1 MANCGTHT
9 FTIKWDQ
16 LQKLLQT
23 NNERDVSQTF
33 SIAALNWRIDLYNDI
48 GYFQVFLKLMHIPSQ
63 FEFILVQ
70 YNIECLESLASTT
83 SMKKYD
89 DSHMSWGWS
98 GGTMTIGEIKNLQI
112 EQISIKINVKILTIY
127 SIKNELLFSGILSIK
142 SPNEIK

>member
-16 LQKLLQT
+16 LQKLFET

-33 SIAALNWRIDLYNDI
+33 SIAALNWRIECSNAKGSFD
-48 GYFQVFLKLMHIPSQ
+48 VFLRLMQIPSQ

-70 YNIECLESLASTT
+70 YNIECLESLASFT
-83 SMKKYD
+83 SMTKYD

-98 GGTMTIGEIKNLQI
+98 DGTMTIEEIKNLQI
-112 EQISIKINVKILTIY
+112 EQISIKINVKILRIY